1 MVDERPDMPV
11 ANDMTAHRRLIR
23 ADNTAR
29 AVLFIVVLTTLVV
42 YGLSHMTLLVFPIL
56 VAFILATAIS
66 PFVGWLKRRSWSPTR
81 ATVLAFVVLMIVFSS
96 VMVAIIAATRAQWD
110 QLSDQATQRL
120 DEFSSWLQHGPF
132 QVNSA
137 TLENF
142 SSSIEN
148 FLTTRDAG
156 GTAVEG
162 LMALSQVLAGFVLM
176 AVIVFFFLK
185 DGRSM
190 WRFFLHRLRGKQLAK
205 ARLTGIRAVEILG
218 GYVRGTAIVALV
230 DAVLIGASL
239 LILQVPLALP
249 LTVVIF
255 VGAFVPVL
263 GATVTGV
270 LAALVALVGA
280 GLLEGLIVAVVIV
293 VVNQLEGQLLQPIVM
308 GRTLHIHP
316 LVVLMALTGGAV
328 VGGIMGAILAVPL
341 TAVGWAALKI
351 WVPPANSGTS
361 QPVCN

>member
-1 MVDERPDMPV
+1 M
-11 ANDMTAHRRLIR
+11 L
-23 ADNTAR
+23 
-29 AVLFIVVLTTLVV
+29 
-42 YGLSHMTLLVFPIL
+42 
-56 VAFILATAIS
+56 
-66 PFVGWLKRRSWSPTR
+66 
-81 ATVLAFVVLMIVFSS
+81 
-96 VMVAIIAATRAQWD
+96 AIIAATRAQWD

-132 QVNSA
+132 QINSA

-270 LAALVALVGA
+270 LAALVALVGV
-280 GLLEGLIVAVVIV
+280 GLLEGLVVAVVIV
-293 VVNQLEGQLLQPIVM
+293 VVNQLEGQLLQPFVV

-341 TAVGWAALKI
+341 TTVFGFSIIKVSGFLGVALSYGTILLKHDFNNSSPSGSHSPTPTITVGPDTASSGRDGFI
-351 WVPPANSGTS
+351 WLGGHRTAWRCDRRRRRTPLCRSEE
-361 QPVCN
+361 